1 MYILVDDEMDL
12 VDKSDMIASARAKG
26 LTLYAEHVAFNGEE
40 PVVCNVGKVAQ
51 PLRWEHLTSIR
62 VPDGSPPE
70 ADDALWFIGSCGE
83 RDFLVGNRHPFVG
96 RMAAWCPTEQ
106 VGYSV
111 SVHEVETMSA
121 ESSFFIKGF
130 LVGSE
135 PPVPYDDEG
144 DVDERDLVGGVRL
157 WPDFGRRARGRVG
170 GEPATSAVVSCY
182 RMGRGLEPATSALRA
197 KTLIDNKPRQ

>member
-70 ADDALWFIGSCGE
+70 VDDALWFIGSCGE

-144 DVDERDLVGGVRL
+144 DVDERDLVAWR
-157 WPDFGRRARGRVG
+157 
-170 GEPATSAVVSCY
+170 
-182 RMGRGLEPATSALRA
+182 SALARF
-197 KTLIDNKPRQ
+197 RQTGAWHGRWRTCDVCGCVLLPDGSWARTCDECAEGEDTD